1 MKQKGF
7 TLIELLVALAIGSLV
22 IVGALGAI
30 YQVVWGTSRTNSQ
43 VVALTDVHQAALRLK
58 KDLEM
63 AQLDVDEGNFPPG
76 GTTVVTLTPGGL
88 TATLVWTDYFGDLEP
103 EDRKHSSSYDLLDDG
118 VLQRTYDDTPSI
130 VGRNITSLE
139 FTQNPDNVE
148 DGGDRIIKVVITAT
162 EGDMTPRSETLEF
175 SVYLRGEGLQ

>member
-1 MKQKGF
+1 MRQRGF

-22 IVGALGAI
+22 IVGAFGAI

-58 KDLEM
+58 KDIVM
-63 AQLDVDEGNFPPG
+63 AQLDDENGDFFSEG
-76 GTTVVTLTPGGL
+76 ATAITLTPGGP
-88 TATLVWTDYFGDLEP
+88 TTTLGWTDYFGDLEP

-118 VLQRTYDDTPSI
+118 VLQRTYDGTMSI
-130 VGRNITSLE
+130 VGRNITFVN
-139 FTQNPDNVE
+139 FTQNPDRDN
-148 DGGDRIIKVVITAT
+148 DRVISVVITAT